1 MDTLCP
7 KNQKGIHRMDTLCLK
22 NRKGVHSMDT
32 LLKNLIFIK

>member
-7 KNQKGIHRMDTLCLK
+7 KNQKGIHSMDTLCQK